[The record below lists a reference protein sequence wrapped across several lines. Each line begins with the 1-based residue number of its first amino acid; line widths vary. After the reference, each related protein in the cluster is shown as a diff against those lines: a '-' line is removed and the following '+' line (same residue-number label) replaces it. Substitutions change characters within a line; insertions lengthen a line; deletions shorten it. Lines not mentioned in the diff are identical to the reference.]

1 MLFLHDELCFKKLIY
16 SFVVRPS
23 IRRNK
28 SNKAFDLSDDDIT
41 RLKESAEKE
50 CNQYKSKVD
59 FHECMANFYVEFD
72 IPNPTYNPDISGTS
86 DGGKSYF

>member
-1 MLFLHDELCFKKLIY
+1 MLFFHDELSFKRLIN
-16 SFVVRPS
+16 SFVERPN

-41 RLKESAEKE
+41 RLIESAEKE
-50 CNQYKSKVD
+50 CNQYKSKVE
-59 FHECMANFYVEFD
+59 FHECMANFYVEFG